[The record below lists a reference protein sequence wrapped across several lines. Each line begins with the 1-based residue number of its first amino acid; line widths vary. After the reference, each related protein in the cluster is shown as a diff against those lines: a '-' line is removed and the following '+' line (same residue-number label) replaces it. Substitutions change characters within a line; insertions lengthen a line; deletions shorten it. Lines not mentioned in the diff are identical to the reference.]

1 VHASTQTP
9 RPAKDQPVDNNLADE
24 ELALIAKALS
34 HPARIQIIRLLLSKK
49 TCIGGDIVDVIGLA
63 QSTVSEHLR
72 ILKASGIISGE
83 ITRPRVCY
91 SLNPLRINQFK
102 DFLGLIL
109 DSDAEASIAESACW
123 VSPEKQQ

>member
-1 VHASTQTP
+1 MHTSSQVSCS
-9 RPAKDQPVDNNLADE
+9 AKDQPVDNNIADE
-24 ELALIAKALS
+24 DIALIAKALS

-49 TCIGGDIVDVIGLA
+49 TCIGGDIVGVVGLA

-72 ILKASGIISGE
+72 ILKASGVIIGE

-91 SLNPLRINQFK
+91 SLNPLRLNHFK

-109 DSDAEASIAESACW
+109 DSDADASNVESACW
-123 VSPEKQQ
+123 VSPEKKQ